1 MINSGFIDRLGEEN
15 VCPHIAA
22 ALARAREI
30 LGLPPVKEDA
40 VDQLAAVQAERAK
53 IEVVRKELAE
63 SLQRAQQLLGHSADK
78 KS

>member
-53 IEVVRKELAE
+53 IEAVRKELAE

>member
-1 MINSGFIDRLGEEN
+1 GEEN

-22 ALARAREI
+22 SLARAREI
-30 LGLPPVKEDA
+30 LGLPPVKEEE

-53 IEVVRKELAE
+53 IEAVRKELAE
-63 SLQRAQQLLGHSADK
+63 SLQRAQQLLDHSPDK